1 MVTFG
6 ANLIYMAKSFKKKA
20 ETPAP
25 PVPDSAKDLLD
36 FLEEE
41 SGTITP
47 GNTQKQSVGS
57 VTNVISV
64 ADVQET
70 APVYVRNTFIVREDY
85 LDQLRDV
92 VHTRRK
98 AGNYLYS
105 QKDALEEALQLF
117 LAQTAIE
124 ARPAELKQRE
134 QQRNAKI
141 RRGKQG

>member
-1 MVTFG
+1 
-6 ANLIYMAKSFKKKA
+6 MAKSFKKKTD
-20 ETPAP
+20 TPAP

-41 SGTITP
+41 NGTVTSE
-47 GNTQKQSVGS
+47 NTQKQSVSNVTS
-57 VTNVISV
+57 VTNV
-64 ADVQET
+64 QET
-70 APVYVRNTFIVREDY
+70 FPVYVRNTFIVREDY

-117 LAQTAIE
+117 LAHTAIE

>member
-1 MVTFG
+1 M
-6 ANLIYMAKSFKKKA
+6 LMAKSFKKKT
-20 ETPAP
+20 ETPVP
-25 PVPDSAKDLLD
+25 LVPDSAKDLLD

-41 SGTITP
+41 RGAENFD
-47 GNTQKQSVGS
+47 NTKEQNVKS
-57 VTNVISV
+57 VTGVISET
-64 ADVQET
+64 DNQE
-70 APVYVRNTFIVREDY
+70 AFPAYVRNTFIVREDY

-134 QQRNAKI
+134 LQRNAKI